1 MRKYENEYINKG
13 YNLISGTDEAGR
25 GPIAGPVVAATV
37 ILNNDLDYSYIND
50 SKTLTEKR
58 RLDAFNKLKEEA
70 ISISYSVIDE
80 KVIDKINILEATKLA
95 MENSIKSLPIKPDI
109 ALIDQV
115 KLNNINIPTL
125 SIVKG
130 DKLSKSIAAASIIAK
145 VIRDNLMYEYDL
157 KYPNYDFKNN
167 KGYLTKKHREAINKY
182 GPISIHRRTFEPVK
196 SYYIKGSK

>member
-58 RLDAFNKLKEEA
+58 RIDAFNKLKEEA

-95 MENSIKSLPIKPDI
+95 MEKSIKSLSIKPDI

>member
-58 RLDAFNKLKEEA
+58 RIDAFNKLKEEA

-95 MENSIKSLPIKPDI
+95 MEKSIKSLSIKPDI

-125 SIVKG
+125 SIIKG